1 MPITVFGF
9 QPSDLPSSRSILSVP
24 DVTYRETLRVP
35 LNQIDVNIGNYAQNS
50 VRGGNEDGAHIAE
63 IQSSLKQGVDIN
75 QAPPSLEFLDKAFQ
89 VDGVVKRFRPL
100 DGHHRIKALQNLG
113 ASEYVFDIY
122 GVKSMKGRILFQ
134 LQKNNH
140 LPAKR
145 SLDVDIEK
153 SFCDLIKSGEFLDSN
168 GNLDTPV
175 LESELQNVGGFRIGA
190 QRLKTLI
197 SKIENRSGKL
207 SNIKEYPDKD
217 AEKWISQYMPNVKLD
232 RGRKNPKH
240 NWWIMRTGNYQR
252 TFVRMLRAYRAK
264 GSTQTQYIILNPRIA
279 PGGDVATTRRK
290 FVTDIHE
297 LWDTLCNVTGGSKTA
312 SCRDRVFKVVYALP
326 QIVQTE
332 DFTLP
337 VDLTKTNKL
346 VAI

>member
-9 QPSDLPSSRSILSVP
+9 QPSDLPSSRSILSVAN
-24 DVTYRETLRVP
+24 VSYKETLRVP

-50 VRGGNEDGAHIAE
+50 VRGGNEDGEHIAN
-63 IQSSLKQGVDIN
+63 IQSSLKQGVDVN
-75 QAPPSLEFLDKAFQ
+75 QAPPCLEYLDKPFQ
-89 VDGVVKRFRPL
+89 VDGIVKRFRPL

-113 ASEYVFDIY
+113 VTEYVFDIY
-122 GVKSMKGRILFQ
+122 EVKSKKGRILFQ
-134 LQKNNH
+134 LKKNNH

-153 SFCDLIKSGEFLDSN
+153 SFCDLINSGEFLDSN
-168 GNLDTPV
+168 GNLDTPI
-175 LESELQNVGGFRIGA
+175 LESELQSVGGFRIGT

-197 SKIENRSGKL
+197 SKIENRTGVV

-217 AEKWISQYMPNVKLD
+217 AEKWVSQYIPNVQFGHKGGD
-232 RGRKNPKH
+232 
-240 NWWIMRTGNYQR
+240 WWIMRTGTYER
-252 TFVRMLRAYRAK
+252 TFMRMLKAYRAR
-264 GSTQTQYIILNPRIA
+264 GSNQTQYIILNPQIA

-290 FVTDIHE
+290 FATDIHK
-297 LWDTLCNVTGGSKTA
+297 LWDTLCDVTGGSKG
-312 SCRDRVFKVVYALP
+312 SSSRDKVFKIVYALP

-332 DFTLP
+332 DFTKP

>member
-24 DVTYRETLRVP
+24 DVRYRETLRVP

-50 VRGGNEDGAHIAE
+50 VRGGNEDGDHIAN
-63 IQSSLKQGVDIN
+63 IQSSLKQGVDAN
-75 QAPPSLEFLDKAFQ
+75 QAPPSLEFLDKPFQ

-113 ASEYVFDIY
+113 ATEYVFDIY
-122 GVKSMKGRILFQ
+122 DVKSKKGRILFQ

-153 SFCDLIKSGEFLDSN
+153 SFCELINSGEFLDSN
-168 GNLDTPV
+168 GNLDSPI
-175 LESELQNVGGFRIGA
+175 LESELQSVGGFRIGT

-197 SKIENRSGKL
+197 SKIENRTGVV

-217 AEKWISQYMPNVKLD
+217 AEKWVSQYMPNTKLGYKKGD
-232 RGRKNPKH
+232 S
-240 NWWIMRTGNYQR
+240 WIMRTGTYER
-252 TFVRMLRAYRAK
+252 TFMRMLKAYRANR
-264 GSTQTQYIILNPRIA
+264 SNQTQYIILNPQIA

-290 FVTDIHE
+290 FINDIHK
-297 LWDTLCNVTGGSKTA
+297 LWDTLCDVTGGSK
-312 SCRDRVFKVVYALP
+312 SSSSRDKVFKVVYALP

-332 DFTLP
+332 DFTKP

-346 VAI
+346 VTI